1 MSEETENEIEE
12 AAPEQII
19 ETPDYNPQDAYH
31 VRKWELAG
39 KPDVDKLDGDGNKWK
54 PFIVSLLQE
63 DGTYIR
69 QALPEAK
76 PPTDADIAK
85 QYQKAYQAAE
95 EIIFLLMGRVA
106 PTLVTKNYCTW
117 DNVNAE
123 GTKFTK
129 YHREVIADFKNAGR
143 HPDAGDE
150 MYQVFVDSPQNTFPW
165 VRDEAILAIFATTI
179 PRNPK

>member
-1 MSEETENEIEE
+1 MAEDDLEN
-12 AAPEQII
+12 AGPMPEQIV
-19 ETPDYNPQDAYH
+19 EAPEYDPDNSDH
-31 VRKWELAG
+31 VRRWELAG
-39 KPDVDKLDGDGNKWK
+39 RPPVDVADADGNFWRPSITKE
-54 PFIVSLLQE
+54 LQP
-63 DGTYIR
+63 DGTYLAIP
-69 QALPEAK
+69 APAAK
-76 PPTDADIAK
+76 PPTDVDIAK

-106 PTLVTKNYCTW
+106 PTLVAKNYCTW